1 MFYAG
6 INKYRIEVRNF
17 KTEVGLDPKHV
28 ICVKNRHNR
37 EIDYDIAVYIMG
49 PELREQIH
57 REFAPCSDQEFYNEY
72 SKAYLKKTIK
82 NGIQKLYFKA

>member
-6 INKYRIEVRNF
+6 RNKYRIEVRNF
-17 KTEVGLDPKHV
+17 KTEVRLDPKHV
-28 ICVKNRHNR
+28 IYVKNRHNR
-37 EIDYDIAVYIMG
+37 ETDYDIAVYIMG

-72 SKAYLKKTIK
+72 SKAYLKKYNKEWYPET
-82 NGIQKLYFKA
+82 LF